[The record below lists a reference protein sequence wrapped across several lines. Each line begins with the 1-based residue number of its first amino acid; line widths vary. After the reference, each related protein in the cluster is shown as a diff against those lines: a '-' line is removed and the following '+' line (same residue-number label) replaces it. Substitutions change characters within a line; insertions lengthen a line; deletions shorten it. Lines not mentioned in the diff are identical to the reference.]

1 MAAEPGGIV
10 IEVALAAI
18 VTGVG
23 SLFAAGDAALTEIP
37 DGRMVALAADTGRDG
52 AAFRRFS
59 ADPIRTLSRWLVGRI
74 LSLSCATIVLAR
86 AAEGLGRWAPFVAIL
101 GAVLSYGTFAE
112 IFGTLARR
120 RPEKAGAMAL
130 VFLQPLEWLLV
141 PLADPLSV
149 LGRAVGR
156 RVPKHRSV
164 SARMTETEVEYV
176 VSEGERAGS
185 MGREPAEM
193 IRKVLDFKDLTAREV
208 MVPRRR
214 STGSRSR
221 RPFRRW
227 WRLPPRAS
235 TRGTPSTGRT
245 STTSSASST

>member
-1 MAAEPGGIV
+1 
-10 IEVALAAI
+10 
-18 VTGVG
+18 
-23 SLFAAGDAALTEIP
+23 
-37 DGRMVALAADTGRDG
+37 
-52 AAFRRFS
+52 
-59 ADPIRTLSRWLVGRI
+59 
-74 LSLSCATIVLAR
+74 
-86 AAEGLGRWAPFVAIL
+86 
-101 GAVLSYGTFAE
+101 
-112 IFGTLARR
+112 
-120 RPEKAGAMAL
+120 MAL

-208 MVPRRR
+208 MVPRRKIDGIEV
-214 STGSRSR
+214 STPLTQVVALTAAGKHSRYPVYRENIDNIVGQLYVKDLFAVVRDGRAREAHAARGRAQPVMFVIENQPAAKILTDMRAKRLHMAIVSDEFGGTAGLVTLEDILEEIVGDIRDEKDADAPSSRWPTAAWWSTRRCRSR
-221 RPFRRW
+221 
-227 WRLPPRAS
+227 
-235 TRGTPSTGRT
+235 
-245 STTSSASST
+245 TSSTCWASRCPTTASSSRWAGSS